1 MKNSIIVI
9 LGVAAIAFAV
19 FAFQQRQE
27 NAFYREE
34 NKRLQQSVIKL
45 TNQANTV
52 RVEASKLRYIIEM
65 EKKRSEQL
73 MEEAKSKLKKK

>member
-1 MKNSIIVI
+1 MRNSIIVI
-9 LGVAAIAFAV
+9 LCVATIAFAV

-34 NKRLQQSVIKL
+34 NKRLQQSLIKL
-45 TNQANTV
+45 TNETKSV
-52 RVEASKLRYIIEM
+52 RIEASKLRYIIEI

-73 MEEAKSKLKKK
+73 MEEAKSKKKK